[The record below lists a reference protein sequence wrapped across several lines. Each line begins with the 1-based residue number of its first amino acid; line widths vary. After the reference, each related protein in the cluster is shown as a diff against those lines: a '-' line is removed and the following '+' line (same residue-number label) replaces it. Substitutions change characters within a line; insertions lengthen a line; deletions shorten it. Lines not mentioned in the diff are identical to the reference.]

1 MFATPESGDYLLFPL
16 VIDYRHARLLDS
28 ALAPPAQPA
37 SARVQLFYQL
47 YNVDIVFEDAYGV
60 WREDLDNAT
69 PGKQQALIQVNEFLV
84 WLETAAEDEED

>member
-1 MFATPESGDYLLFPL
+1 MPREELAAEPDEEG
-16 VIDYRHARLLDS
+16 AR
-28 ALAPPAQPA
+28 APPRRAAPPARAPRAQPA
-37 SARVQLFYQL
+37 FARAQLFYQL